1 MDVVVWHGAAVSVS
15 VVVFVSVF
23 VSVFSSVRPSWA
35 LLFPCLYVCV
45 RGGGAKESQRTRGFH
60 QERKKGEDRG
70 MREGGVG
77 GSG

>member
-35 LLFPCLYVCV
+35 LLFPCLYVCE
-45 RGGGAKESQRTRGFH
+45 GGGCKREPEDEGISSREKEGRG
-60 QERKKGEDRG
+60 
-70 MREGGVG
+70 
-77 GSG
+77 

>member
-1 MDVVVWHGAAVSVS
+1 MWMLSYGTVQLCPCLWLCLCLSLCLCFRLCGRLGL
-15 VVVFVSVF
+15 
-23 VSVFSSVRPSWA
+23 FSSRA
-35 LLFPCLYVCV
+35 CMCV